1 MPVCYQAW
9 MRSMRSLAIAL
20 LVAGIVGFTSPK
32 TGCGDYTKTR
42 YPIVLAHGAAGFDS
56 LLGVLDYWFAI
67 ADDLAANGARVY
79 VTEVSSFNTSEVRGE
94 QLISQLEQIRAVS
107 GKPKFNLIGH
117 SQGGL
122 DVRYVAAVRPDLVA
136 SVTTVGTPNKGS
148 RVADYVDTHFV
159 SGGLTAEAI
168 ATLGN
173 ALGTI
178 IGLLSGSTHP
188 QDAIGPIREITT
200 TGIAAF
206 NSSYPQGVP
215 ATACGSGAATV
226 NGIPYYSW
234 SGTGVLTNGLDPA
247 DNALGIASLIALAL
261 DPSQA
266 NDGLVGRCSS
276 HLGTVLRDNYL
287 QNHLDQVNQITGL
300 VSLFDNPRPI
310 FRAHANRLKN
320 QGL

>member
-1 MPVCYQAW
+1 
-9 MRSMRSLAIAL
+9 MRRTVRSLAITIVVAL
-20 LVAGIVGFTSPK
+20 IVGFTSPK

-56 LLGVLDYWFAI
+56 LLGVLDYWFGI

-94 QLISQLEQIRAVS
+94 QLISELEQIRAVS
-107 GKPKFNLIGH
+107 GKSKFNLIGH

-148 RVADYVDTHFV
+148 RVADYVDAHFLD
-159 SGGLTAEAI
+159 GGFTADAI
-168 ATLGN
+168 ATLGSG
-173 ALGTI
+173 LGTI
-178 IGLLSGSTHP
+178 IGLLSGTTNP

-206 NSSYPQGVP
+206 NGAYPQGVP
-215 ATACGSGAATV
+215 TTSCGSGAATA

-234 SGTGVLTNGLDPA
+234 TGTGVLTNGMDWS
-247 DNALGIASLIALAL
+247 DNTLGIASLIGLAL

-266 NDGLVGRCSS
+266 NDGLVGRCSA
-276 HLGTVLRDNYL
+276 HLGTVIRDNYV
-287 QNHLDQVNQITGL
+287 QNHLDEVNQIAGL

-310 FRAHANRLKN
+310 FRAHANRLKDS
-320 QGL
+320 GL

>member
-1 MPVCYQAW
+1 
-9 MRSMRSLAIAL
+9 MRSVRSLAITVIVVL
-20 LVAGIVGFTSPK
+20 IVGFTSPK
-32 TGCGDYTKTR
+32 TGCGDYTKTK

-56 LLGVLDYWFAI
+56 VLGVLDYWFGI
-67 ADDLAANGARVY
+67 ADDLASNGARVY

-107 GKPKFNLIGH
+107 GKSKFNLIGH

-148 RVADYVDTHFV
+148 HVADYVDAHFLD
-159 SGGLTAEAI
+159 GGFTTDAI

-178 IGLLSGSTHP
+178 IGLLSGSSNP
-188 QDAIGPIREITT
+188 QDAIGPIREIST

-206 NSSYPQGVP
+206 NDAYPQGVP
-215 ATACGSGAATV
+215 TTACGSGDATV

-234 SGTGVLTNGLDPA
+234 TGTGVLTNGIDWS
-247 DNALGIASLIALAL
+247 DNALGIASVIGLAL
-261 DPSQA
+261 DSSQA
-266 NDGLVGRCSS
+266 NDGLVGRCSA
-276 HLGTVLRDNYL
+276 HLGTVIRDNYV
-287 QNHLDQVNQITGL
+287 QNHLDEVNQIAGL

-310 FRAHANRLKN
+310 FRAHANRLKKS
-320 QGL
+320 GL